1 MATYKVLR
9 RLDGDK
15 LYEPG
20 DTREMIEADA
30 AHLVATGALEPAK
43 AKAEKA
49 PANKMEPDL
58 QNKADQPTSDSVAD
72 RAPARRGHKPKKG

>member
-1 MATYKVLR
+1 MASYKVLR

-20 DTREMIEADA
+20 DTREMMEADA
-30 AHLVATGALEPAK
+30 AHLVALGAIEPAK
-43 AKAEKA
+43 AKAEKT

-58 QNKADQPTSDSVAD
+58 QNKSDQPASDSEVD
-72 RAPARRGHKPKKG
+72 TAPARRGRKPKKG